1 MSKPVV
7 FFCHSSVDKD
17 YLSTFQNQ
25 IKNVTLNAIDIFQ
38 SSDGESVSFGNNWVH
53 KLEEN
58 LNNATITFVF
68 ISPESL
74 SSNWIQFEAGLSYGR
89 GISVVPVGIKGVDV
103 AKLQPPLSLL
113 QGFNLSTEGGMNNVI
128 STINKEL
135 NFNFSEKFNE
145 VDFQVLNSGNEEK
158 SADLEFIDSITL
170 PIHPS
175 IAISSKGTKV
185 QPNANTLDIIQDLL
199 EKHNHYCVRDDS
211 KVLTNG
217 MQTLIDDRSDLK
229 GTIKIDPLSLKKF
242 ESFINEIGSAVYSP
256 DLDTFWVD
264 VYLEP
269 NFVFLKELYKLS
281 GRLEDYGVTH
291 VEDVPNQL
299 QYRGFHFFVTNNGRV
314 RTDRFRLCV
323 VFRINDFKYSDFI
336 DLIQILRSS
345 GVIYPGDK

>member
-25 IKNVTLNAIDIFQ
+25 IKKVTSNAIDIFQ
-38 SSDGESVSFGNNWVH
+38 SSDGESVSFGNNWIH

-68 ISPESL
+68 ISPKSL

-135 NFNFSEKFNE
+135 NFKFSEQFND
-145 VDFQVLNSGNEEK
+145 VDFQVLNSHDEEK
-158 SADLEFIDSITL
+158 NANLEFIESITL
-170 PIHPS
+170 PIPS
-175 IAISSKGTKV
+175 SIRITSEDTDL
-185 QPNANTLDIIQDLL
+185 QPSANTLDIIQDLL
-199 EKHNHYCVRDDS
+199 EKHNHYCIRDNG

-217 MQTLIDDRSDLK
+217 MQTLIDDRSDLE

-242 ESFINEIGSAVYSP
+242 ESFINEVGRAVYSQN
-256 DLDTFWVD
+256 LKRFWID
-264 VYLEP
+264 IYLEP
-269 NFVFLKELYKLS
+269 NFVFIKELYKLS

-291 VEDVPNQL
+291 AEDVPSQL
-299 QYRGFHFFVTNNGRV
+299 QYRGFNF
-314 RTDRFRLCV
+314 L
-323 VFRINDFKYSDFI
+323 
-336 DLIQILRSS
+336 
-345 GVIYPGDK
+345 